1 MERILV
7 KPAIPRSTADGV
19 VRSARRLSTGGYVVL
34 GLLLDE
40 PASGWDLARKIDR
53 SIAHFWPLTKAHIY
67 AELPKIAARNWAS
80 AEAIAQSGAPD
91 RRVFTATAAGRQAFR
106 DWIAEVNLTDER
118 GRQPLQLQLFFA
130 AHADPAKLG
139 ELLNTWEARAL
150 DTEQHCADI
159 LGKRGIDTT
168 QLRRLTLDGSP
179 DTPSVYGKP
188 RNSGALRGLDARGMT
203 ALFGLRRA
211 QADLAWLQ
219 EVRTVLIEADF
230 RRTQRPE

>member
-1 MERILV
+1 MT
-7 KPAIPRSTADGV
+7 PATRRPAVPSSAADA
-19 VRSARRLSTGGYVVL
+19 ARPLSTGGFVVL

-67 AELPKIAARNWAS
+67 AELPKIADRRWAS
-80 AEAIAQSGAPD
+80 AQAIPQSGAPD

-106 DWIAEVNLTDER
+106 DWIAEVDLTDER

-139 ELLNTWEARAL
+139 ELLATWEARAL
-150 DTEQHCADI
+150 ETERHCADI
-159 LGKRGIDTT
+159 LGKRGIDSTR
-168 QLRRLTLDGSP
+168 LRRLTLDRSP
-179 DTPSVYGKP
+179 NTTTVNTMP
-188 RNSGALRGLDARGMT
+188 RDSGALQGLDARGMT

-211 QADLAWLQ
+211 QADLAWLE
-219 EVRTVLIEADF
+219 EVRSVLAETELHRAG
-230 RRTQRPE
+230 RPE